1 MQGTNSGDKSCNRR
15 LSQTVSVKEPGCKK
29 HEMPLGSREAG
40 EAKSGGEPEIGTLTN
55 SIHTMG
61 SRGEVLR
68 QETIT
73 LGNKDR
79 RPFDPATRGE
89 LVVGEGWLPEPD
101 GGNPVNVNE
110 TKHQQ
115 LR

>member
-1 MQGTNSGDKSCNRR
+1 
-15 LSQTVSVKEPGCKK
+15 
-29 HEMPLGSREAG
+29 MPLGSREAG
-40 EAKSGGEPEIGTLTN
+40 EVKRGCELEIGTLTS
-55 SIHTMG
+55 SIHTVG
-61 SRGEVLR
+61 SRGEALR

-73 LGNKDR
+73 LGNQDGG
-79 RPFDPATRGE
+79 DQLTQQRGGG
-89 LVVGEGWLPEPD
+89 LVEGEGRPPEPD